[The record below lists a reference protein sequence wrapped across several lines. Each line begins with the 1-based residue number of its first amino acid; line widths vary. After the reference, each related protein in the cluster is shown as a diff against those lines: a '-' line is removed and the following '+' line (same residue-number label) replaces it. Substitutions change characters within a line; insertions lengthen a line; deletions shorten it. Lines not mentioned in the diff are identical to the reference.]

1 VTNRFR
7 DAGYSRIQLHTEYY
21 RLRAIKT
28 SSAKNFDFSV
38 VLVANLNTDR
48 IECFPPIVNNQ

>member
-1 VTNRFR
+1 MQDKAVRL
-7 DAGYSRIQLHTEYY
+7 YTEYY
-21 RLRAIKT
+21 RLPAIKT